1 MKSRLYIETTIP
13 SYLVARTSR
22 DLRLAADQEST
33 QAWWKNHRRKY
44 DLFISEAVLEEASDG
59 DADFAAKRLAVLEG
73 LPRLRV
79 TAEVGVLVTRFL
91 DEQII
96 PPAVTADALHLALA
110 VVHRMDLLLTWNC
123 KHLHNPHLERR
134 FVAACRELG
143 YDCPV
148 LCTPAELLKS
158 DEP

>member
-1 MKSRLYIETTIP
+1 MKSRLCIETTIP
-13 SYLVARTSR
+13 SYLVARASR
-22 DLRLAADQEST
+22 NLRLAADQEST
-33 QAWWKNHRRKY
+33 QVWWEKHRRKY
-44 DLFISEAVLEEASDG
+44 DLFISEAVLEEAADG
-59 DADFAAKRLAVLEG
+59 DADFAAKRLSVLEE

-79 TAEVGVLVTRFL
+79 TVEVGELVTRFL

-96 PPAVTADALHLALA
+96 PPTVAVDAVHLALA
-110 VVHRMDLLLTWNC
+110 VAHRMDLLLTWNC

-134 FVAACRELG
+134 IIAACRDLG

-148 LCTPAELLKS
+148 ICTPAELLKS

>member
-13 SYLVARTSR
+13 SYLVARASR
-22 DLRLAADQEST
+22 NLRLAADQEST
-33 QAWWKNHRRKY
+33 QVWWEKHRRKY
-44 DLFISEAVLEEASDG
+44 DLFISEAVLEEAADG
-59 DADFAAKRLAVLEG
+59 DADFAARRLAVLEG

-79 TAEVGVLVTRFL
+79 TVEVGELVARFL

-96 PPAVTADALHLALA
+96 PPTVAADAVHLALA
-110 VVHRMDLLLTWNC
+110 VAHRMDLLLTWNC

-134 FVAACRELG
+134 IVAACRELG
-143 YDCPV
+143 YNCPV
-148 LCTPAELLKS
+148 ICTPAELLKS

>member
-1 MKSRLYIETTIP
+1 MKPRLYIETTIP

-22 DLRLAADQEST
+22 SLRLSADQEST
-33 QAWWKNHRRKY
+33 RTWWVVYRHKY
-44 DLFISEAVLEEASDG
+44 DLFVSEAVLEEAADC
-59 DADFAAKRLAVLEG
+59 DADFAAKRLALLGG
-73 LPRLRV
+73 LPRLRI
-79 TAEVGVLVTRFL
+79 TAEVGALVARFL

-96 PPAVTADALHLALA
+96 PPAVAADAVHLALA
-110 VVHRMDLLLTWNC
+110 VAHRMDLLLTWNC

-134 FVAACRELG
+134 IVAVSRDLG

-148 LCTPAELLKS
+148 ICTPAELLKS

>member
-1 MKSRLYIETTIP
+1 MKPRLYIETTIP

-33 QAWWKNHRRKY
+33 QTWWEVHRHKY
-44 DLFISEAVLEEASDG
+44 DLFVSEAVLEEAAEG
-59 DADFAAKRLAVLEG
+59 DADFAAKRLAMLDG
-73 LPRLRV
+73 LPRLRI
-79 TAEVGVLVTRFL
+79 TAEVDALVARFL

-96 PPAVTADALHLALA
+96 PPAVAADAVHLALA
-110 VVHRMDLLLTWNC
+110 VAHRMDLLLTWNC

-134 FVAACRELG
+134 IVAASRELG

-148 LCTPAELLKS
+148 ICTPAELLKS

>member
-13 SYLVARTSR
+13 SYLVARASR
-22 DLRLAADQEST
+22 NLRLAADQEST
-33 QAWWKNHRRKY
+33 QVWWEKHRRKY
-44 DLFISEAVLEEASDG
+44 DLFISEAVLEEAADG
-59 DADFAAKRLAVLEG
+59 DADFAARRLAVLEG

-79 TAEVGVLVTRFL
+79 TVEVGELVARFL

-96 PPAVTADALHLALA
+96 PPTVAADAVHLALA
-110 VVHRMDLLLTWNC
+110 VAHRMDLLLTWNC
-123 KHLHNPHLERR
+123 KHLHNPHLEHRII
-134 FVAACRELG
+134 AACRELG

-148 LCTPAELLKS
+148 ICTPAELLKS

>member
-1 MKSRLYIETTIP
+1 MKPRLYIETTIP
-13 SYLVARTSR
+13 SYLAARTSR
-22 DLRLAADQEST
+22 NLRLSADQEST
-33 QAWWKNHRRKY
+33 QTCWKVHRHKY
-44 DLFISEAVLEEASDG
+44 GLFVSEAVLEEAAAG
-59 DADFAAKRLAVLEG
+59 DADFAAKRLAMLDG

-79 TAEVGVLVTRFL
+79 TAEVDALVARFL

-96 PPAVTADALHLALA
+96 PPAVAADAVHLALA
-110 VVHRMDLLLTWNC
+110 VAHRMDLLLTWNC

-134 FVAACRELG
+134 IVAASRDLG

-148 LCTPAELLKS
+148 ICTLAELLKS

>member
-13 SYLVARTSR
+13 SYLVARASR
-22 DLRLAADQEST
+22 NLRLAADQEST
-33 QAWWKNHRRKY
+33 RVWWERHRRKY
-44 DLFISEAVLEEASDG
+44 DLFISEAVLEEAADG
-59 DADFAAKRLAVLEG
+59 DADFAAKRVAILDG

-79 TAEVGVLVTRFL
+79 TSEVGELVTRFL

-96 PPAVTADALHLALA
+96 PPTVAADAVHLALA
-110 VVHRMDLLLTWNC
+110 VAHRMDLLLTWNC

-134 FVAACRELG
+134 IIAACRDLG

-148 LCTPAELLKS
+148 ICTPAELLKS

>member
-1 MKSRLYIETTIP
+1 MKPRLYIETTIP

-22 DLRLAADQEST
+22 HLRLAADQEST
-33 QAWWKNHRRKY
+33 RAWWEKHRQKY
-44 DLFISEAVLEEASDG
+44 DLFISEVVLEEAVDG
-59 DADFAAKRLAVLEG
+59 DADFATKRLALLEG

-79 TAEVGVLVTRFL
+79 TPEAGALVTRFL

-96 PPAVTADALHLALA
+96 PPAVAADAVHLALA
-110 VVHRMDLLLTWNC
+110 AAHRMDFLLTWNC

-134 FVAACRELG
+134 MVAACRELG

-148 LCTPAELLKS
+148 ICTPAELLKS

>member
-13 SYLVARTSR
+13 SYLVARASR
-22 DLRLAADQEST
+22 NLRLAADQEST
-33 QAWWKNHRRKY
+33 QVWWERHRRKY
-44 DLFISEAVLEEASDG
+44 DLFISEVVLEEAANG
-59 DADFAAKRLAVLEG
+59 DADFAAKRLAILDG

-79 TAEVGVLVTRFL
+79 TSEVGELVTRFL

-96 PPAVTADALHLALA
+96 PPTVAADAVHPALA
-110 VVHRMDLLLTWNC
+110 VAHRMDLLLTWNC
-123 KHLHNPHLERR
+123 RHLHNPHLERR
-134 FVAACRELG
+134 IIAACRDLG

-148 LCTPAELLKS
+148 ICTPAELLKS